1 LFVSEGHDKSG
12 RSHARI
18 TLPQDAVVTSSD
30 TKIPASSSATNVSSR
45 SFAALR
51 DRGFL
56 IYFLTS
62 AVAMM
67 ADSVEHVISYWVV
80 FQKFNSPALG
90 GYAMVSHWLPMLLF
104 GVTAGA
110 LADRY
115 DCRRLVQLGMVLFI
129 ACSLAWGILFVT
141 DVLQAWHS
149 AVILTVHGF
158 ASVFWGP
165 PGQVLLY
172 DIVGPKLL
180 PSAVRLNA
188 TSRYLG
194 LLAGPAVGAAFLL
207 ALGPMWGILV
217 NALLYLPLVLFLWRA
232 PYGPRYQ
239 LSRPPARPVRGFS
252 DVVETIAAIRGN
264 SVIVSMI
271 LLSGSAAM
279 LISHAYQP
287 QMPSFAQDL
296 GHGAAGLLYGILL
309 AADAGGALTAGILLE
324 GSGMLPPRPRTAFML
339 VMLWC
344 GALAGFAI
352 STSYFNA
359 LLLLFTAGFFELSYN
374 SMIQTLV
381 QLNAPSAIRGRVLG
395 LYSMA
400 GLGLRAFSG
409 ITIGLGGSLIG
420 IHASLA
426 LSAGPLC
433 AITLLLWVHRGS
445 AMDLTR

>member
-1 LFVSEGHDKSG
+1 
-12 RSHARI
+12 
-18 TLPQDAVVTSSD
+18 VTSSEAR
-30 TKIPASSSATNVSSR
+30 IPASFSGADVSPR
-45 SFAALR
+45 SFAALH

-80 FQKFNSPALG
+80 FQKFHSPALG

-115 DCRRLVQLGMVLFI
+115 DCRRLVQLGMVLFM

-141 DVLQAWHS
+141 DALQAWHC
-149 AVILTVHGF
+149 AVILTIHGL
-158 ASVFWGP
+158 ASVLWGP

-172 DIVGPKLL
+172 DIVGLKLL

-207 ALGPMWGILV
+207 MLGPTWGILV

-239 LSRPPARPVRGFS
+239 TSRPPARPVRGFS
-252 DVVETIAAIRGN
+252 DVLTTIAAVRDN

-296 GHGAAGLLYGILL
+296 GYGAAGLLYGMLL

-324 GSGMLPPRPRTAFML
+324 GTGLLPPRPRTAFVL

-344 GALAGFAI
+344 GALAGFAM
-352 STSYFNA
+352 TRSYPSA
-359 LLLLFTAGFFELSYN
+359 LLLLFAAGFFELSYN
-374 SMIQTLV
+374 SMTQTLV
-381 QLNAPSAIRGRVLG
+381 QLSAPAAIRGRVLG

-426 LSAGPLC
+426 LSAGLLC
-433 AITLLLWVHRGS
+433 AITLLLWVRRGS
-445 AMDLTR
+445 GMDLAC